1 MAEVKERDD
10 DLLTMKEVEVIVT
23 LKKTANYDMIKR
35 KEFPAQHKIGRRAAR
50 WVRGDILEWKRQQT
64 AR

>member
-23 LKKTANYDMIKR
+23 LKKSAIYDMIKR
-35 KEFPAQHKIGRRAAR
+35 KEFPAQHKIGGRAAR
-50 WVRGDILEWKRQQT
+50 WLRREINEWKLQKT
-64 AR
+64 SH